1 MTLLRWTCCFSLL
14 FVSNLWAAEPEPATI
29 INPAL
34 EAVGGRDK
42 LLKLFRLK
50 ERLNVSPDPSKP
62 GNERVSVCEPPG
74 HWWLG
79 KNDRVVKDK
88 EPATFLVWAWT
99 LGPLVDPQSK
109 LETLPEI
116 VDAERPAAGLRISGT
131 INPPMD
137 CYFDNET
144 HLLVR
149 IDWRTDTVRF
159 SEWKEHD
166 GAKYASKVVG
176 TKKATGKPWYFT
188 EILEVE
194 RLSDIPA
201 GLVR

>member
-1 MTLLRWTCCFSLL
+1 MTLFRWTFCCSFLL
-14 FVSNLWAAEPEPATI
+14 TANLWAADPDPATI

-34 EAVGGRDK
+34 EAVGGREK
-42 LLKLFRLK
+42 LLKLFRIK
-50 ERLNVSPDPSKP
+50 ERLNVSSDPTKP

-109 LETLPEI
+109 LEVLPAI
-116 VDAERPAAGLRISGT
+116 ADSDRPADGVRISGT

-137 CYFDNET
+137 CYFDRET

-149 IDWRTDTVRF
+149 IDWRSDTVRF

-166 GAKYASKVVG
+166 GVKYASKVVG
-176 TKKATGKPWYFT
+176 TKKATGKAWYFT

-194 RLSDIPA
+194 RLSELPA
-201 GLVR
+201 GLAR

>member
-1 MTLLRWTCCFSLL
+1 MTLLRWTCCCSLL
-14 FVSNLWAAEPEPATI
+14 FVSNLWATEPDPATI
-29 INPAL
+29 INPAI
-34 EAVGGRDK
+34 EAVGGRNK
-42 LLKLFRLK
+42 LLKLFRMK
-50 ERLNVSPDPSKP
+50 ERLNVSPDPTKP

-109 LETLPEI
+109 FETLPEI
-116 VDAERPAAGLRISGT
+116 VDAERPVVGVRISGT
-131 INPPMD
+131 INPSMD
-137 CYFDNET
+137 CYFDKET

-149 IDWRTDTVRF
+149 IDWRADTVRF
-159 SEWKEHD
+159 SEWKAHD
-166 GAKYASKVVG
+166 GVKYASKVVG

-188 EILEVE
+188 EVLEVE
-194 RLSDIPA
+194 RLSDLPA
-201 GLVR
+201 GLAR